1 VKWTEAHDDYLR
13 ACVDEAVPYPQIAA
27 HLGRTPASVRC
38 RVYRLF
44 DKAPRKRHWT
54 PAAVRDVLRLR
65 EDGLTCREI
74 GDLFGVTRAAIQKLI
89 QRYTRGER

>member
-1 VKWTEAHDDYLR
+1 MRWTEAHDDYLK

-44 DKAPRKRHWT
+44 EKAPRKRHWT

-65 EDGLTCREI
+65 EDVLTCREV
-74 GDLFGVTRAAIQKLI
+74 GHQFGVTRASVAKLI
-89 QRYTRGER
+89 QRYRGGER

>member
-1 VKWTEAHDDYLR
+1 MRWTEAHDDYLR
-13 ACVDEAVPYPQIAA
+13 ACIAEAVPYPQIAA

-44 DKAPRKRHWT
+44 EKAPRKRHWT

-65 EDGLTCREI
+65 EEGLTCREV
-74 GDLFGVTRAAIQKLI
+74 GHQFGVTRAAIQKLI